1 MARVD
6 MLNVHVGDDDD
17 DELIL
22 RVKCQHVIIVRCV
35 GPRCPI
41 SATILHQHD
50 GMTSTANKLNRTL
63 GLYYYYHYHHHH
75 RP

>member
-1 MARVD
+1 MIMARVD
-6 MLNVHVGDDDD
+6 VLKVHVDDDDDD

-41 SATILHQHD
+41 SATILHQHS

-63 GLYYYYHYHHHH
+63 GLYYYYYH